1 MTLSVHADQEKNTIE
16 RRGKEMSTLIP
27 PHGGKGLTVCLLEG
41 AELAAEK
48 EKAKGLKQVPISP
61 RVKGDLIMIGIGGFS
76 PLTGFMTKADWKGV
90 CDDFLLSDGTFW
102 PVPVTLDV
110 SKEDAD
116 AVEVGQEIALFDP
129 EGQEIMATMKVTEKY
144 AMTEAEKR
152 YECEKI
158 FMGEGTKT
166 TEEFWKVAEEDHPGV
181 QMVMK
186 QKGYNLAGP
195 VKVLSEGEYPTRY
208 AGIYM
213 RPAESRKIFEERG
226 WSEIAALQLRNP
238 MHRSHEYLCKIAVEV
253 CDGVFIHSLVGNLKP
268 GDIPAKVRVK
278 CIDALVK
285 NYFVEKFVL
294 QGGYPLDMRY
304 AGPRE
309 ALLHATFRQNYG
321 CSRMIIGRD
330 HAGVGDFYGMFEAQ
344 TIFDKI
350 PKPAEP
356 GKALLCTPLK
366 IDWTF
371 YCHKCDG
378 MASLRT
384 CPHGKEDRVLL
395 SGTMLR
401 KLLSEGGEI
410 PDHFGRDEVLEILRE
425 YYQGLT
431 EKVEIKLHGAATGQ

>member
-1 MTLSVHADQEKNTIE
+1 
-16 RRGKEMSTLIP
+16 MSQLIP

-41 AELAAEK
+41 AALEAEK
-48 EKAKGLKQVPISP
+48 KKAEGLPKVSISP

-76 PLTGFMTKADWKGV
+76 PLTGFMTRADWKGV
-90 CDDFLLSDGTFW
+90 CENFLLADGTFW
-102 PVPVTLDV
+102 PVPVTLDASAAEAGAV
-110 SKEDAD
+110 KEGD
-116 AVEVGQEIALFDP
+116 EVALYDP
-129 EGQEIMATMKVTEKY
+129 EGKIIMATMKVTEKW
-144 AMTEAEKR
+144 AMSDADKTW
-152 YECEKI
+152 ECEKV
-158 FMGEGTKT
+158 FMGEGTPT
-166 TEEFWKVAEEDHPGV
+166 AEEFWKIAKDDHPGV
-181 QMVMK
+181 QMVMA
-186 QKGYNLAGP
+186 QKEICLAGD
-195 VKVLSEGEYPTRY
+195 VKVLSEGDYPTKY
-208 AGIYM
+208 AGIYQ
-213 RPAESRKIFEERG
+213 RPSESRKIFDDRG
-226 WSEIAALQLRNP
+226 WKEVAALQLRNP
-238 MHRSHEYLCKIAVEV
+238 MHRSHEYLAKIAVEV

-268 GDIPAKVRVK
+268 GDIPAEVRVK
-278 CIDALVK
+278 CIDVLVK
-285 NYFVEKFVL
+285 KYFVENKVV

-309 ALLHATFRQNYG
+309 GLLHATFRQNYG

-350 PKPAEP
+350 PAPAEE

-401 KLLSEGGEI
+401 KGLSEGTTL
-410 PDHFGRDEVLEILRE
+410 PDHFGREEVLDVLRE
-425 YYQGLT
+425 YYSGLT
-431 EKVEIKLHGAATGQ
+431 EKVEIKTHAAALGK

>member
-1 MTLSVHADQEKNTIE
+1 
-16 RRGKEMSTLIP
+16 MSKLIP
-27 PHGGKGLTVCLLEG
+27 PHGGKGLTKCLLEG
-41 AELAAEK
+41 AQLEAEK
-48 EKAKGLKQVPISP
+48 KKAAGLKKVSISP

-76 PLTGFMTKADWKGV
+76 PLTGFMTKADWKSV
-90 CDDFLLSDGTFW
+90 CDKCLLADGTFW

-110 SKEDAD
+110 SKEDAE
-116 AVEVGQEIALFDP
+116 AIKSGEEIALFDP
-129 EGQEIMATMKVTEKY
+129 EGNEIMATMKVTEKY
-144 AMTEAEKR
+144 ALSKDDKKF
-152 YECEKI
+152 ECEKV
-158 FMGEGTKT
+158 FMGEGTPT
-166 TEEFWKVAEEDHPGV
+166 AAEFWKIAENDHPGV
-181 QMVMK
+181 QMVMQ
-186 QKGYNLAGP
+186 QKDVNLAGP
-195 VKVLSEGEYPTRY
+195 VKVLSEGEYPKRY
-208 AGIYM
+208 AGVYH
-213 RPAESRKIFEERG
+213 RPEESRKIFEERG
-226 WSEIAALQLRNP
+226 WSEVAALQLRNP

-253 CDGVFIHSLVGNLKP
+253 CDGVYIHSLVGNLKP
-268 GDIPAKVRVK
+268 GDIPASVRVK

-285 NYFVEKFVL
+285 NYFVEKNVV

-309 ALLHATFRQNYG
+309 GLLHSVFRQNYG

-350 PKPAEP
+350 PYPKEP
-356 GKALLCTPLK
+356 GKALLCKPLK

-401 KLLSEGGEI
+401 KILSEAGQM
-410 PDHFGRDEVLEILRE
+410 PDHFGRDEVVAILRQ
-425 YYQGLT
+425 YYEGLT
-431 EKVEIKLHGAATGQ
+431 EKVEIKTHKAATGN

>member
-1 MTLSVHADQEKNTIE
+1 LKRAVEPIEIKIPILKGETL
-16 RRGKEMSTLIP
+16 MSQLIP

-41 AELAAEK
+41 AALEAEK
-48 EKAKGLKQVPISP
+48 TKAAGLKQVPISP

-76 PLTGFMTKADWKGV
+76 PLTGFMTRADWKGV
-90 CDDFLLSDGTFW
+90 CDDFLLADGTFW

-110 SKEDAD
+110 SDDDAGAIKEGD
-116 AVEVGQEIALFDP
+116 EIALYDA
-129 EGQEIMATMKVTEKY
+129 EGDEIMATMQVTEKWT
-144 AMTEAEKR
+144 MSDEDKK

-158 FMGEGTKT
+158 FMGEGTPT
-166 TEEFWKVAEEDHPGV
+166 TEEFWKIAKDDHPGV
-181 QMVMK
+181 QMVMN
-186 QKGYNLAGP
+186 QKAVNLAGP

-208 AGIYM
+208 KGVYH
-213 RPAESRKIFEERG
+213 RPAESRQIFEERG
-226 WSEIAALQLRNP
+226 WSEVAALQLRNP

-253 CDGVFIHSLVGNLKP
+253 CDGVYIHSLVGNLKP
-268 GDIPAKVRVK
+268 GDIPASVRVK

-285 NYFVEKFVL
+285 NYFVEDNVV

-309 ALLHATFRQNYG
+309 GLLHATFRQNYG
-321 CSRMIIGRD
+321 CSKMIIGRD

-350 PKPAEP
+350 PTPAQE
-356 GKALLCTPLK
+356 GKALKCTPLK

-371 YCHKCDG
+371 YCYKCDG

-384 CPHGKEDRVLL
+384 CPHAKEDRVLL

-401 KLLSEGGEI
+401 KMLSEGGEL
-410 PDHFGRDEVLEILRE
+410 PDHFGRDEVVAILRE
-425 YYQGLT
+425 YYEGLT
-431 EKVEIKLHGAATGQ
+431 EKVTIKTHKAATGD